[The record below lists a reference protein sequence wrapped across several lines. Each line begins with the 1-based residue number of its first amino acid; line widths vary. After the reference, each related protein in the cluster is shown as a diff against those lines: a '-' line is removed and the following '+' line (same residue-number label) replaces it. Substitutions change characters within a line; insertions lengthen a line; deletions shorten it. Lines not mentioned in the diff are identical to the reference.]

1 MQFNLK
7 NRCIAITGSGNGI
20 GRAVSIML
28 VRQGAIV
35 IGIDKDSN
43 VLVMCGSGMRS
54 QAAAELLIKNGYK
67 CTNVSDGFTG
77 NGADKVGWK
86 NNSLPTK

>member
-1 MQFNLK
+1 
-7 NRCIAITGSGNGI
+7 
-20 GRAVSIML
+20 
-28 VRQGAIV
+28 
-35 IGIDKDSN
+35 
-43 VLVMCGSGMRS
+43 MRS
-54 QAAAELLIKNGYK
+54 QAAAELLNKNGYK